1 MLFPDDFDITHI
13 EANDFEFKKSETV
26 HVTGRS
32 YHGLTFRLS
41 GKISLTP
48 DGSDKKLYSD
58 KSCITFVP
66 KGCSYSTDIIE
77 DGRMLIIHFAVRNEH
92 EGLVPF
98 VLKPSCPIAFE
109 NMYRSLIERYRSVGG
124 RHDYVCLSMVYEIL
138 ANLIHELS
146 EGGAHPIPK
155 RMRKVK
161 SFIDE
166 NYGSRDITVTS
177 LSDSCGVS
185 EVYFRREFRNCFG
198 CSPIEYI
205 KKVRIENAKALLSTG
220 MYPVSEVATRC
231 GFDSISYFSYE
242 FKRKCGESPLE
253 FAKRYEYG
261 TVK

>member
-1 MLFPDDFDITHI
+1 MLFPDDFDISRI
-13 EANDFEFKKSETV
+13 EIHDFEFKKSETV
-26 HVTGRS
+26 HVTARS
-32 YHGLTFRLS
+32 YHGLTLRLS

-77 DGRMLIIHFAVRNEH
+77 DGRMLVIHFTTRNEYRN
-92 EGLVPF
+92 LAPF
-98 VLKPSCPIAFE
+98 VVKPSCPIAFE
-109 NMYRSLIERYRSVGG
+109 NMYRSLVERYRSVGG
-124 RHDYVCLSMVYEIL
+124 RYDYVCLSMVYEIF
-138 ANLIHELS
+138 ANLIHELN
-146 EGGAHPIPK
+146 EGTHPIPK

-166 NYGSRDITVTS
+166 NYGSKDITVTA
-177 LSDSCGVS
+177 LSQMCGVS

-198 CSPIEYI
+198 LSPIEYI

-231 GFDSISYFSYE
+231 GFDSISYFSCE
-242 FKRKCGESPLE
+242 FRRRCGESPSE
-253 FAKRYEYG
+253 FAKHYEYG
-261 TVK
+261 AVK